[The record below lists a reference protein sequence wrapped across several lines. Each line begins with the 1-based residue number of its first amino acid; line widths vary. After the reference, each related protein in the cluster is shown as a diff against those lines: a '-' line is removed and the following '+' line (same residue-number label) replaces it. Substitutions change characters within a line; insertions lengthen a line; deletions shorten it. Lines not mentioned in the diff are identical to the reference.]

1 MSEENDVI
9 KVAKKTN
16 FRQLIEMD
24 VTKYTEKK
32 GQFDYLPWA
41 DGHQLMKEFD
51 ENSDVTIR
59 EFEHWSVISGNS
71 QDFLISKEL
80 PYQSTGSSAY
90 VEVTVRVKGKDE
102 TEIFPVLDFRNQDVA
117 DPTMS
122 QVNKAL
128 KRGFVKALAKHG
140 LGLYIYRGEDL
151 PVLPIVGP
159 KELERTEA
167 ALQKL
172 NSIVGTD
179 TTEEMIHRLNQ
190 WTEQNFKHLVK
201 IEDLKEMTVEHYG
214 LIGRLIA
221 EATNKAETVAKENK
235 KAKKTETKEK

>member
-1 MSEENDVI
+1 MSEEKLVI
-9 KVAKKTN
+9 ESKTN
-16 FRQLIEMD
+16 FRKLIEKD
-24 VTKYTEKK
+24 VSEFTEKK

-51 ENSDVTIR
+51 ENASVVIR
-59 EFEHWSVISGNS
+59 EFEHWSVVNGNN
-71 QDFLISKEL
+71 QDFLVSKEL
-80 PYQSTGSSAY
+80 PYQSTGNSTY
-90 VEVTVRVKGKDE
+90 VEVTVNVKGKEE
-102 TEIFPVLDFRNQDVA
+102 TEIFPVLDYRNQDVA
-117 DPTMS
+117 EPTMS

-151 PVLPIVGP
+151 PVQPIVGL

-172 NSIVGTD
+172 NSIVGED
-179 TTEEMIHRLNQ
+179 TTEEMIKRLNK
-190 WTEQNFKHLVK
+190 WTDQNYNHLSK
-201 IEDLKEMTVEHYG
+201 ISNLKEMTFEHYG

-221 EATNKAETVAKENK
+221 EATNKAEAVAKEIK
-235 KAKKTETKEK
+235 KEQKKEAKEK

>member
-1 MSEENDVI
+1 MSEEKIVI
-9 KVAKKTN
+9 DEKTN
-16 FRQLIEMD
+16 FRRLIEKD
-24 VTKYTEKK
+24 VTQFTDKK

-51 ENSDVTIR
+51 ENASVDIR
-59 EFEHWSVISGNS
+59 EFEHWIVVSGNN
-71 QDFLISKEL
+71 QDFLVPKEL
-80 PYQSTGSSAY
+80 PYQSTGNSAY
-90 VEVTVRVKGKDE
+90 VEVTVKVRGKRE

-117 DPTMS
+117 EPTMS

-151 PVLPIVGP
+151 PVLPIVGV

-167 ALQKL
+167 AIKKL
-172 NSIVGTD
+172 NSIVGED
-179 TTEEMIHRLNQ
+179 TTEEMLNRLNK
-190 WTEQNFKHLVK
+190 WTDQNYKHLSK
-201 IEDLKEMTVEHYG
+201 IEDLKEMTIEHYG

-221 EATNKAETVAKENK
+221 EATNKAESVAKEVNK
-235 KAKKTETKEK
+235 SKKTETKEK

>member
-1 MSEENDVI
+1 MSEEKVI
-9 KVAKKTN
+9 VANKTN
-16 FRQLIEMD
+16 FRKLLEMD
-24 VTKYTEKK
+24 VSQFIEQK

-51 ENSDVTIR
+51 EDSDVINK
-59 EFEHWSVISGNS
+59 EFIHYEVLSGNHE
-71 QDFLISKEL
+71 DFLIPKDL
-80 PYQSTGSSAY
+80 PYQKTPNSSY
-90 VEVTVRVKGKDE
+90 VEVSVVLKEKKE

-128 KRGFVKALAKHG
+128 KRAFVKALAKHG

-151 PVLPIVGP
+151 PAVPIVGV

-172 NSIVGTD
+172 NTIVGED
-179 TTEEMIHRLNQ
+179 TTDAMMSRLNKWIDQ
-190 WTEQNFKHLVK
+190 SYKHLTP
-201 IEDLKEMTVEHYG
+201 IDDLKDMTVEHYG
-214 LIGRLIA
+214 LLGRLIA
-221 EATNKAETVAKENK
+221 EATNKAEATAKENK
-235 KAKKTETKEK
+235 KQTKVAKEK